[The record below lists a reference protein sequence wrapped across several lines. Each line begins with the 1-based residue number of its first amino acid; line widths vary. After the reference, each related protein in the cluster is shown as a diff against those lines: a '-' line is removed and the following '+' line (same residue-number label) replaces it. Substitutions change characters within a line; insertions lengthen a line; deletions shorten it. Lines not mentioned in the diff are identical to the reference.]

1 MSSATLELETHAV
14 LLYCREC
21 RFIGKAVINDRREA
35 VLKMTMGFI
44 AAKPGSLGLQFRCA
58 KCGSVVAESAH

>member
-1 MSSATLELETHAV
+1 
-14 LLYCREC
+14 
-21 RFIGKAVINDRREA
+21 
-35 VLKMTMGFI
+35 MGFI